1 MSQASLFTPSHTKAG
16 AVERP
21 TLRPLAHHGDPASSI
36 AAADAIVASGA
47 HDSQCWRVLNAL
59 DAIGV
64 STSKHLAMRMEED
77 RHRVARRLPDLL
89 CVGWVEK
96 VPHVVG
102 ETQWRVTP
110 LGHRALHL
118 GLPMPRPEKARARGA
133 A

>member
-1 MSQASLFTPSHTKAG
+1 MSQASLFTPSHTKDG
-16 AVERP
+16 MVERP
-21 TLRPLAHHGDPASSI
+21 TLRPIARHGDPAPSI
-36 AAADAIVASGA
+36 AAADTLVASSA
-47 HDSQCWRVLNAL
+47 HNSQCWRVLNAL

-64 STSKHLAMRMEED
+64 ATSKHLARRMDED

-102 ETQWRVTP
+102 ETQWRVTA
-110 LGHRALHL
+110 LGQRALHL
-118 GLPMPRPEKARARGA
+118 GLPMPRPAKARARGA